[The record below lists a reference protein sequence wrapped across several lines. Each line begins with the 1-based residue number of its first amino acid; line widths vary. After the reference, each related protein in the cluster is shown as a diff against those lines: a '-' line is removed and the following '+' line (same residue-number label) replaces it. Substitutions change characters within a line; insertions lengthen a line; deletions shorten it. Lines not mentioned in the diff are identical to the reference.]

1 MESIPIAD
9 FKKALV
15 KLFDEIY
22 AGPRDYKMTWIVSNE
37 PDAGLFGMLRT
48 VTATQASVT
57 LASGQSVASHVE
69 HLRWS
74 LVVMCQYYR
83 DIDPKPNWEESWSVH
98 EVDETQW
105 DQLRAELEN
114 EYKTLRQLFET
125 RTDWSDPVFFTGTMA
140 IVPHAAYHLGA
151 LRQMVAA
158 AKAA

>member
-1 MESIPIAD
+1 MSAINRDD
-9 FKKALV
+9 FVKALL
-15 KLFDEIY
+15 KLFDEVY
-22 AGPRDYKMTWIVSNE
+22 AGPRDHKMTWIVSNE
-37 PDAGLFGMLRT
+37 PDAGLFGMLSR
-48 VTATQASVT
+48 VNAAEASKT

-74 LVVMCQYYR
+74 LVVLAQYYR

-98 EVDETQW
+98 EVDEAAW
-105 DQLRAELEN
+105 DKLRADLEN
-114 EYKTLRQLFET
+114 EYKTLRELLAQ
-125 RTDWSDPVFFTGTMA
+125 RMDWPDEIFFTGTMA